1 MKRVKKR
8 YDEAVATA
16 GIIDPLADLDIDV
29 RSFAIQRLV
38 TVYPDRS
45 GIRWWTKAW
54 FNGSEDGEAAVEIE
68 RECAIQFLLDRI
80 DKERMLEEYYP
91 KQMEVYHSAIEQT
104 KENLLKQLNIS

>member
-1 MKRVKKR
+1 M
-8 YDEAVATA
+8 
-16 GIIDPLADLDIDV
+16 
-29 RSFAIQRLV
+29 RSFDIQRLV
-38 TVYPDRS
+38 TVYSDRS

-68 RECAIQFLLDRI
+68 RECAIQFLLDQI

-91 KQMEVYHSAIEQT
+91 KQMEVYYNAIEQT

>member
-1 MKRVKKR
+1 MNRVKKS

-29 RSFAIQRLV
+29 RSFDIQRQV

>member
-1 MKRVKKR
+1 M
-8 YDEAVATA
+8 
-16 GIIDPLADLDIDV
+16 IDPLADLDIDV
-29 RSFAIQRLV
+29 RSFDIQRLV
-38 TVYPDRS
+38 TVYPDKS

-91 KQMEVYHSAIEQT
+91 KQMEVYHNAIEQT